1 MGESRKNRS
10 GIVAI
15 LIIGAFIT
23 SLAQMVLTSALPS
36 IMSTFNVT
44 TSSAQWLTTT
54 YMLVLGIMIPSTAYL
69 VNQFPIKG
77 LFMTSMGLF
86 LGGCIVSITANNFI
100 FMVLSRVLQ
109 AIGAGIITQ
118 LVQVAMINL
127 YPKEERGK
135 AMGIYGFAIG
145 VAPAIGPLVSGYI
158 IDSFGWR
165 FIFYILAIIT
175 ILDVIFAV
183 ILLKSFMENKPSK
196 LEVISLILS
205 SLGFGGL
212 LIGVT
217 NIGTYTIANP
227 LAYIP
232 ILIGLISLVLFVIR
246 QIKVEDPLLDLRVFK
261 VRNFTISIIL
271 ICIVYM
277 AMTSATMI
285 LSIYI
290 QSARGMSAM
299 VPGIVM
305 LPGSIAM
312 CILSPITGNILDK
325 YGLRKLAI
333 SGCIMLGVGTLGF
346 SYLEETTSIAVLTI
360 MYTIRMIGITF
371 LLMPVTTWGLNE
383 LKQEQIASGSAIN
396 STLRQISGA
405 VGSSLFVTI
414 MTVVANNSVKATQVL
429 ADIEGMTVAFKYAT
443 FVIVIAIFVSII
455 YVKDKEITFNYSNG
469 ADKLIKELSKY
480 SINKIL
486 IHEQNLEDT
495 FMNYYEREGGK

>member
-118 LVQVAMINL
+118 IVQVAMINL

-429 ADIEGMTVAFKYAT
+429 ADIEGMTAAFKYAT

-455 YVKDKEITFNYSNG
+455 YVKDKVK
-469 ADKLIKELSKY
+469 DKP
-480 SINKIL
+480 
-486 IHEQNLEDT
+486 LEDIS
-495 FMNYYEREGGK
+495 YELNV

>member
-100 FMVLSRVLQ
+100 FMVLSPVLQ

-118 LVQVAMINL
+118 IVQVAMINL

-455 YVKDKEITFNYSNG
+455 YVKDKVK
-469 ADKLIKELSKY
+469 DKP
-480 SINKIL
+480 
-486 IHEQNLEDT
+486 LEDIS
-495 FMNYYEREGGK
+495 YELTV

>member
-54 YMLVLGIMIPSTAYL
+54 YILVLGIMIPSTAYL

-118 LVQVAMINL
+118 IVQVAMINL

-217 NIGTYTIANP
+217 NIGTYTIASP

-455 YVKDKEITFNYSNG
+455 YVKDKVK
-469 ADKLIKELSKY
+469 DKP
-480 SINKIL
+480 
-486 IHEQNLEDT
+486 LEDIS
-495 FMNYYEREGGK
+495 YELNV

>member
-54 YMLVLGIMIPSTAYL
+54 YILVLGIMIPSTAYL

-118 LVQVAMINL
+118 IVQVAMINL

-212 LIGVT
+212 LIGVI

-455 YVKDKEITFNYSNG
+455 YVKDKVK
-469 ADKLIKELSKY
+469 DKP
-480 SINKIL
+480 
-486 IHEQNLEDT
+486 LEDIS
-495 FMNYYEREGGK
+495 YELNV

>member
-69 VNQFPIKG
+69 VNRFPIKG

-175 ILDVIFAV
+175 ILDMIFAV

-217 NIGTYTIANP
+217 NIGTYTIASP
-227 LAYIP
+227 LTYIP

-246 QIKVEDPLLDLRVFK
+246 QFKVEDPLLDLRVFK

-443 FVIVIAIFVSII
+443 FVIVMAIFVSII
-455 YVKDKEITFNYSNG
+455 YVKDKV
-469 ADKLIKELSKY
+469 K
-480 SINKIL
+480 NKS
-486 IHEQNLEDT
+486 LEDIS
-495 FMNYYEREGGK
+495 YELNV

>member
-118 LVQVAMINL
+118 IVQVAMINL

-175 ILDVIFAV
+175 ILDMIFAV

-217 NIGTYTIANP
+217 NIGTYTIASQ

-455 YVKDKEITFNYSNG
+455 YVKDKVK
-469 ADKLIKELSKY
+469 DKP
-480 SINKIL
+480 
-486 IHEQNLEDT
+486 LEDIS
-495 FMNYYEREGGK
+495 YELNV

>member
-69 VNQFPIKG
+69 VNRFPIKG

-175 ILDVIFAV
+175 ILDMIFAV

-217 NIGTYTIANP
+217 NIGTYTIASP

-246 QIKVEDPLLDLRVFK
+246 QFKVEDPLLDLRVFK
-261 VRNFTISIIL
+261 IRNFTISIIL

-290 QSARGMSAM
+290 QSARGMSAI

-312 CILSPITGNILDK
+312 CILSPITGDILDK

-360 MYTIRMIGITF
+360 IYTIRMIGITF

-455 YVKDKEITFNYSNG
+455 YVKDKVK
-469 ADKLIKELSKY
+469 DKP
-480 SINKIL
+480 
-486 IHEQNLEDT
+486 LEDIS
-495 FMNYYEREGGK
+495 YELNV

>member
-1 MGESRKNRS
+1 
-10 GIVAI
+10 
-15 LIIGAFIT
+15 
-23 SLAQMVLTSALPS
+23 MVLTSALPS

-118 LVQVAMINL
+118 IVQVAMINL

-455 YVKDKEITFNYSNG
+455 YVKDKVK
-469 ADKLIKELSKY
+469 DKP
-480 SINKIL
+480 
-486 IHEQNLEDT
+486 LEDIS
-495 FMNYYEREGGK
+495 YELNV

>member
-69 VNQFPIKG
+69 VNRFPIKG

-175 ILDVIFAV
+175 ILDMIFAV

-217 NIGTYTIANP
+217 NIGTYTIASP

-246 QIKVEDPLLDLRVFK
+246 QFKVEDPLLDLRVFK
-261 VRNFTISIIL
+261 IRNFTISIIL

-312 CILSPITGNILDK
+312 CILSPITGDILDK

-455 YVKDKEITFNYSNG
+455 YVKDKV
-469 ADKLIKELSKY
+469 K
-480 SINKIL
+480 NKS
-486 IHEQNLEDT
+486 LEDIS
-495 FMNYYEREGGK
+495 YELNV

>member
-54 YMLVLGIMIPSTAYL
+54 YILVLGIMIPSTAYL

-118 LVQVAMINL
+118 IVQVAMINL

-277 AMTSATMI
+277 AMTLATMI

-455 YVKDKEITFNYSNG
+455 YVKDKVK
-469 ADKLIKELSKY
+469 DKP
-480 SINKIL
+480 
-486 IHEQNLEDT
+486 LEDIS
-495 FMNYYEREGGK
+495 YELNV

>member
-77 LFMTSMGLF
+77 LFMTSIGLF

-455 YVKDKEITFNYSNG
+455 YVKDKVK
-469 ADKLIKELSKY
+469 DKP
-480 SINKIL
+480 
-486 IHEQNLEDT
+486 LEDIS
-495 FMNYYEREGGK
+495 YELNV

>member
-69 VNQFPIKG
+69 VNRFPVKG
-77 LFMTSMGLF
+77 LFMISMGLF
-86 LGGCIVSITANNFI
+86 LVGCIVSITANNFI

-175 ILDVIFAV
+175 ILDMIFAV

-217 NIGTYTIANP
+217 NIGTYTIASP
-227 LAYIP
+227 LTYIP

-246 QIKVEDPLLDLRVFK
+246 QFKVEDPLLDLRVFK
-261 VRNFTISIIL
+261 IRNFTISIIL

-455 YVKDKEITFNYSNG
+455 YVKDKV
-469 ADKLIKELSKY
+469 K
-480 SINKIL
+480 NKS
-486 IHEQNLEDT
+486 LEDIS
-495 FMNYYEREGGK
+495 YELNV

>member
-69 VNQFPIKG
+69 VNRFPIKG

-175 ILDVIFAV
+175 ILDMIFAV

-217 NIGTYTIANP
+217 NIGTYTIASP
-227 LAYIP
+227 LTYIP

-246 QIKVEDPLLDLRVFK
+246 QFKVEDPLLDLRVFK

-455 YVKDKEITFNYSNG
+455 YVKDKVK
-469 ADKLIKELSKY
+469 DKP
-480 SINKIL
+480 
-486 IHEQNLEDT
+486 LEDIS
-495 FMNYYEREGGK
+495 YELNV

>member
-69 VNQFPIKG
+69 VNRFPIKG
-77 LFMTSMGLF
+77 LFMISMGLF
-86 LGGCIVSITANNFI
+86 LVGCIVSITANNFI

-175 ILDVIFAV
+175 ILDMIFAV

-217 NIGTYTIANP
+217 NIGTYTIASP
-227 LAYIP
+227 LTYIP

-246 QIKVEDPLLDLRVFK
+246 QFKVEDPLLDLRVFK
-261 VRNFTISIIL
+261 IRNFTISIIL

-290 QSARGMSAM
+290 QSARGMSAI

-360 MYTIRMIGITF
+360 IYTIRMIGITF

-455 YVKDKEITFNYSNG
+455 YVKDKVK
-469 ADKLIKELSKY
+469 DKP
-480 SINKIL
+480 
-486 IHEQNLEDT
+486 LEDIS
-495 FMNYYEREGGK
+495 YELNV

>member
-54 YMLVLGIMIPSTAYL
+54 YILVLGIMIPSTAYL

-118 LVQVAMINL
+118 IVQVAMINL

-455 YVKDKEITFNYSNG
+455 YVKDKVK
-469 ADKLIKELSKY
+469 DKP
-480 SINKIL
+480 
-486 IHEQNLEDT
+486 LEDIS
-495 FMNYYEREGGK
+495 YELNV

>member
-54 YMLVLGIMIPSTAYL
+54 YILVLGIMIPSTAYL

-118 LVQVAMINL
+118 IVQVAMINL

-175 ILDVIFAV
+175 ILDMIFAV

-217 NIGTYTIANP
+217 NIGTYTIASP

-455 YVKDKEITFNYSNG
+455 YVKDKVK
-469 ADKLIKELSKY
+469 DKP
-480 SINKIL
+480 
-486 IHEQNLEDT
+486 LEDIS
-495 FMNYYEREGGK
+495 YELNV

>member
-77 LFMTSMGLF
+77 LFMTSMGVF

-175 ILDVIFAV
+175 ILDMIFAV

-217 NIGTYTIANP
+217 NIGTYTIASP
-227 LAYIP
+227 LTYIP

-246 QIKVEDPLLDLRVFK
+246 QFKVEDPLLDLRVFK

-455 YVKDKEITFNYSNG
+455 YVKDKVK
-469 ADKLIKELSKY
+469 DKP
-480 SINKIL
+480 
-486 IHEQNLEDT
+486 LEDIS
-495 FMNYYEREGGK
+495 YELNV

>member
-118 LVQVAMINL
+118 IVQVAMINL

-455 YVKDKEITFNYSNG
+455 YVKDKVK
-469 ADKLIKELSKY
+469 DKP
-480 SINKIL
+480 
-486 IHEQNLEDT
+486 LEDIS
-495 FMNYYEREGGK
+495 YELNV

>member
-54 YMLVLGIMIPSTAYL
+54 YILVLGIMIPSTAYL
-69 VNQFPIKG
+69 VNRFPIKS

-118 LVQVAMINL
+118 IVQVAMINL

-175 ILDVIFAV
+175 ILDMIFAV

-455 YVKDKEITFNYSNG
+455 YVKDKVK
-469 ADKLIKELSKY
+469 DKP
-480 SINKIL
+480 
-486 IHEQNLEDT
+486 LEDIS
-495 FMNYYEREGGK
+495 YELNV

>member
-1 MGESRKNRS
+1 MVESRKNRS

-118 LVQVAMINL
+118 IVQVAMINL

-455 YVKDKEITFNYSNG
+455 YVKDKVK
-469 ADKLIKELSKY
+469 DKP
-480 SINKIL
+480 
-486 IHEQNLEDT
+486 LEDIS
-495 FMNYYEREGGK
+495 YELNV

>member
-86 LGGCIVSITANNFI
+86 LGGCIVSITANNFM

-455 YVKDKEITFNYSNG
+455 YVKDKVK
-469 ADKLIKELSKY
+469 DKP
-480 SINKIL
+480 
-486 IHEQNLEDT
+486 LEDIS
-495 FMNYYEREGGK
+495 YELNV

>member
-54 YMLVLGIMIPSTAYL
+54 YILVLGIMIPSTAYL

-118 LVQVAMINL
+118 IVQVAMINL

-175 ILDVIFAV
+175 ILDMIFAV

-455 YVKDKEITFNYSNG
+455 YVKDKVK
-469 ADKLIKELSKY
+469 DKP
-480 SINKIL
+480 
-486 IHEQNLEDT
+486 LEDIS
-495 FMNYYEREGGK
+495 YELNV

>member
-77 LFMTSMGLF
+77 LFMISMGLF
-86 LGGCIVSITANNFI
+86 LVGCIVSITANNFI

-175 ILDVIFAV
+175 ILDMIFAV

-217 NIGTYTIANP
+217 NIGTYTIASP
-227 LAYIP
+227 LIYIP

-246 QIKVEDPLLDLRVFK
+246 QFKVEDPLLDLRVFK

-414 MTVVANNSVKATQVL
+414 MTVVANNSVRATQVL

-455 YVKDKEITFNYSNG
+455 YVKDKVK
-469 ADKLIKELSKY
+469 DKP
-480 SINKIL
+480 
-486 IHEQNLEDT
+486 LEDIS
-495 FMNYYEREGGK
+495 YELNV

>member
-118 LVQVAMINL
+118 IVQVAMINL

-205 SLGFGGL
+205 TLGFGGL

-455 YVKDKEITFNYSNG
+455 YVKDKVK
-469 ADKLIKELSKY
+469 DKP
-480 SINKIL
+480 
-486 IHEQNLEDT
+486 LEDIS
-495 FMNYYEREGGK
+495 YELNV

>member
-118 LVQVAMINL
+118 IVQVAMINL

-175 ILDVIFAV
+175 ILDMIFAV

-455 YVKDKEITFNYSNG
+455 YVKDKVK
-469 ADKLIKELSKY
+469 DKP
-480 SINKIL
+480 
-486 IHEQNLEDT
+486 LEDIS
-495 FMNYYEREGGK
+495 YELNV

>member
-227 LAYIP
+227 LAYIT

-455 YVKDKEITFNYSNG
+455 YVKDKVK
-469 ADKLIKELSKY
+469 DKP
-480 SINKIL
+480 
-486 IHEQNLEDT
+486 LEDIS
-495 FMNYYEREGGK
+495 YELNV

>member
-54 YMLVLGIMIPSTAYL
+54 YILVLGIMIPSTAYL

-118 LVQVAMINL
+118 IVQVAMINL

-175 ILDVIFAV
+175 ILDMIFAV

-217 NIGTYTIANP
+217 NIGTYTIASQ

-455 YVKDKEITFNYSNG
+455 YVKDKVK
-469 ADKLIKELSKY
+469 DKP
-480 SINKIL
+480 
-486 IHEQNLEDT
+486 LEDIS
-495 FMNYYEREGGK
+495 YELNV

>member
-118 LVQVAMINL
+118 IVQVAMINL

-145 VAPAIGPLVSGYI
+145 VAPAIGPLVYGYI

-455 YVKDKEITFNYSNG
+455 YVKDKVK
-469 ADKLIKELSKY
+469 DKP
-480 SINKIL
+480 
-486 IHEQNLEDT
+486 LEDIS
-495 FMNYYEREGGK
+495 YELNV

>member
-54 YMLVLGIMIPSTAYL
+54 YILVLGIMIPSTAYL

-455 YVKDKEITFNYSNG
+455 YVKDKVK
-469 ADKLIKELSKY
+469 DKP
-480 SINKIL
+480 
-486 IHEQNLEDT
+486 LEDIS
-495 FMNYYEREGGK
+495 YELNV

>member
-175 ILDVIFAV
+175 ILDMIFAV

-217 NIGTYTIANP
+217 NIGTYTIASP
-227 LAYIP
+227 LTYIP

-246 QIKVEDPLLDLRVFK
+246 QFKVEDPLLDLRVFK

-455 YVKDKEITFNYSNG
+455 YVKDKVK
-469 ADKLIKELSKY
+469 DKP
-480 SINKIL
+480 
-486 IHEQNLEDT
+486 LEDIS
-495 FMNYYEREGGK
+495 YELNV

>member
-10 GIVAI
+10 GIVTI

-54 YMLVLGIMIPSTAYL
+54 YMLVLGIMIPLTAYL
-69 VNQFPIKG
+69 VNRFPIKG

-175 ILDVIFAV
+175 ILDMIFAV
-183 ILLKSFMENKPSK
+183 ILLKSFMENKPFK

-217 NIGTYTIANP
+217 NIGTYTIASP
-227 LAYIP
+227 LTYIP

-246 QIKVEDPLLDLRVFK
+246 EFKVEDPLLDLRVFK

-299 VPGIVM
+299 VSGIVM

-346 SYLEETTSIAVLTI
+346 SYLEETTSVAVLTI

-414 MTVVANNSVKATQVL
+414 MTVVANNSVRATQVL

-455 YVKDKEITFNYSNG
+455 YVKDKVK
-469 ADKLIKELSKY
+469 DKP
-480 SINKIL
+480 
-486 IHEQNLEDT
+486 LEDIS
-495 FMNYYEREGGK
+495 YELNV

>member
-135 AMGIYGFAIG
+135 AMDIYGFAIG

-455 YVKDKEITFNYSNG
+455 YVKDKVK
-469 ADKLIKELSKY
+469 DKP
-480 SINKIL
+480 
-486 IHEQNLEDT
+486 LEDIS
-495 FMNYYEREGGK
+495 YELNV

>member
-175 ILDVIFAV
+175 ILDMIFAV

-246 QIKVEDPLLDLRVFK
+246 QFKVEDPLLDLRVFK

-455 YVKDKEITFNYSNG
+455 YVKDKVK
-469 ADKLIKELSKY
+469 DKP
-480 SINKIL
+480 
-486 IHEQNLEDT
+486 LEDIS
-495 FMNYYEREGGK
+495 YELNV

>member
-455 YVKDKEITFNYSNG
+455 YVKDKVK
-469 ADKLIKELSKY
+469 DKP
-480 SINKIL
+480 
-486 IHEQNLEDT
+486 LEDIS
-495 FMNYYEREGGK
+495 YELNV

>member
-145 VAPAIGPLVSGYI
+145 VAPVIGPLVSGYI

-455 YVKDKEITFNYSNG
+455 YVKDKVK
-469 ADKLIKELSKY
+469 DKP
-480 SINKIL
+480 
-486 IHEQNLEDT
+486 LEDIS
-495 FMNYYEREGGK
+495 YELNV

>member
-15 LIIGAFIT
+15 LIISAFIT

-54 YMLVLGIMIPSTAYL
+54 YILVLGIMIPSTAYL

-118 LVQVAMINL
+118 IVQVAMINL

-277 AMTSATMI
+277 AMTLATMI

-455 YVKDKEITFNYSNG
+455 YVKDKVK
-469 ADKLIKELSKY
+469 DKP
-480 SINKIL
+480 
-486 IHEQNLEDT
+486 LEDIS
-495 FMNYYEREGGK
+495 YELNV

>member
-69 VNQFPIKG
+69 VNRFPIKG
-77 LFMTSMGLF
+77 LFMISMGLF
-86 LGGCIVSITANNFI
+86 LVGCIVSITANNFI

-175 ILDVIFAV
+175 ILDMIFAV

-217 NIGTYTIANP
+217 NIGTYTIASP
-227 LAYIP
+227 LIYIP

-246 QIKVEDPLLDLRVFK
+246 QFKVEDPLLDLRVFK

-414 MTVVANNSVKATQVL
+414 MTVVANNSVRATQVL

-455 YVKDKEITFNYSNG
+455 YVKDKVK
-469 ADKLIKELSKY
+469 DKP
-480 SINKIL
+480 
-486 IHEQNLEDT
+486 LEDIS
-495 FMNYYEREGGK
+495 YELNV

>member
-118 LVQVAMINL
+118 IVQVAMINL

-165 FIFYILAIIT
+165 FIF
-175 ILDVIFAV
+175 
-183 ILLKSFMENKPSK
+183 
-196 LEVISLILS
+196 
-205 SLGFGGL
+205 
-212 LIGVT
+212 
-217 NIGTYTIANP
+217 
-227 LAYIP
+227 
-232 ILIGLISLVLFVIR
+232 
-246 QIKVEDPLLDLRVFK
+246 
-261 VRNFTISIIL
+261 
-271 ICIVYM
+271 
-277 AMTSATMI
+277 
-285 LSIYI
+285 
-290 QSARGMSAM
+290 
-299 VPGIVM
+299 
-305 LPGSIAM
+305 
-312 CILSPITGNILDK
+312 
-325 YGLRKLAI
+325 
-333 SGCIMLGVGTLGF
+333 
-346 SYLEETTSIAVLTI
+346 TT
-360 MYTIRMIGITF
+360 
-371 LLMPVTTWGLNE
+371 
-383 LKQEQIASGSAIN
+383 
-396 STLRQISGA
+396 
-405 VGSSLFVTI
+405 
-414 MTVVANNSVKATQVL
+414 
-429 ADIEGMTVAFKYAT
+429 
-443 FVIVIAIFVSII
+443 
-455 YVKDKEITFNYSNG
+455 
-469 ADKLIKELSKY
+469 
-480 SINKIL
+480 
-486 IHEQNLEDT
+486 
-495 FMNYYEREGGK
+495 RE